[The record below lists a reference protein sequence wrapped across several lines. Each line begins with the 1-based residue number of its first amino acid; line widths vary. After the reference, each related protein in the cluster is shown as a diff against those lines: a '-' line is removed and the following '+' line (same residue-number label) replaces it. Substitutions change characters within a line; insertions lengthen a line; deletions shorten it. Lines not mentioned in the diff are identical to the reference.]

1 MAGFLRLIVALT
13 LWFAGIACAEVPVPP
28 LTARVTDLT
37 ATLSGS
43 QKQTLEAELQTFEN
57 KYGAQL
63 AVLLVPSTQPETI
76 EQYSMRVVEA
86 WRLGQKGKD
95 NGVLILVAKNDR
107 KLRIEV
113 GYGLEGDL
121 PDATARRI
129 IDETI
134 SPYFK
139 QGDFAGGLTAGVHR
153 VMATIAHDAAAEKEL
168 SRSSHA
174 KNGRSGGD
182 SFHYLVFGAL
192 IGGAILRTIFGRFLG
207 SLLLG
212 GGVGVVAWL
221 MLGSLLFGLF
231 FGVIAFI
238 VALQMFSGMSSR
250 HHGGW
255 GGGYSGGGGFSGGG
269 FSGGGGSFGGGG
281 ASGGW

>member
-1 MAGFLRLIVALT
+1 MAGLLRLFVALC
-13 LWFAGIACAEVPVPP
+13 LWFAGVASAEVAVPP

-43 QKQTLEAELQTFEN
+43 QRQTLEEELRAFEAQH
-57 KYGAQL
+57 GAQV
-63 AVLLVPSTQPETI
+63 AVLLVPSTQPEAI

-95 NGVLILVAKNDR
+95 NGVFILIAKNDR

-134 SPYFK
+134 TPYFK
-139 QGDFAGGLTAGVHR
+139 QGDFAGGLAAGVHR
-153 VMATIAHDAAAEKEL
+153 VMATIAHDPAAEKEF
-168 SRSSHA
+168 SRAAKSS
-174 KNGRSGGD
+174 RSGGD
-182 SFHYLVFGAL
+182 SFHFLVFGAL
-192 IGGAILRTIFGRFLG
+192 IGGFILRTVFGRFVG

-212 GGVGVVAWL
+212 GGVGVVTWL
-221 MLGSLLFGLF
+221 MMGSLLFGLF
-231 FGVIAFI
+231 FGVVAFI
-238 VALQMFSGMSSR
+238 IALSMFSGMSSR
-250 HHGGW
+250 HRGGW

-281 ASGGW
+281 SSGSW

>member
-13 LWFAGIACAEVPVPP
+13 LWFAGMACAEVPVPP
-28 LTARVTDLT
+28 LIARVTDLT

-43 QKQTLEAELQTFEN
+43 QRQSLETELQAFEN
-57 KYGAQL
+57 KYGAQV

-86 WRLGQKGKD
+86 WRLGQKSKD

-134 SPYFK
+134 TPYFK

-153 VMATIAHDAAAEKEL
+153 VMATIAHDTAAEKEF
-168 SRSSHA
+168 SRAARNS
-174 KNGRSGGD
+174 GSGGD

-221 MLGSLLFGLF
+221 MMGSLFLGLF

-238 VALQMFSGMSSR
+238 IALSVFSGVSSR
-250 HHGGW
+250 RYGGW
-255 GGGYSGGGGFSGGG
+255 GGGYSGGGGFSSGG

-281 ASGGW
+281 SSGSW